1 MTDLPASWQTD
12 PTGRHDH
19 RYWDG
24 TKWTDHVAD
33 AGVASSDPYTEPEPA
48 ATSEPAD
55 ETATPLTWA
64 PPAQATPAE
73 PATPS
78 EPETAEPDAGAA
90 ADAAA
95 DPAAPA
101 AAATTPSGWSQP
113 DEPSPAVPDGPA
125 EASPVAGWA
134 PASTPSSW
142 SDPTSVG
149 STSDADAPTE
159 VTATTDRTQAL
170 PTLPDPTSSFGGLAA
185 EEPAPPI
192 GPASTDGSDGTR
204 RNILIG
210 VGILVVV
217 LIVAFLALSGD
228 DDDSGSEAISTRLAD
243 SLQDGTPGLA
253 DDDADCLADHIVDE
267 IGSDRLEGVD
277 FDAENAPTGD
287 VGTDF
292 VEAYA
297 DATQECDVN
306 PDGSSGAGDDDGTT
320 PGGTDGDTI
329 PDIGDLDSFRDL
341 LADQYEQTL
350 GLPRDKAEC
359 LADAMG
365 EAVSD
370 GQLDQQDA
378 FGDFFDYLDS
388 CDIALD
394 EITGSNP

>member
-33 AGVASSDPYTEPEPA
+33 AGVASTDPYTEPEAAGAPDPA
-48 ATSEPAD
+48 APETETTEPAAAG
-55 ETATPLTWA
+55 EPATPLSWA
-64 PPAQATPAE
+64 PPAQETPAE
-73 PATPS
+73 AAAPTDP
-78 EPETAEPDAGAA
+78 EPEPAAAAEPDA
-90 ADAAA
+90 
-95 DPAAPA
+95 PAASA
-101 AAATTPSGWSQP
+101 TPSGWSRP
-113 DEPSPAVPDGPA
+113 EEPTPAQPDGPA

-134 PASTPSSW
+134 PTSTSSW

-149 STSDADAPTE
+149 STSSADAPTE
-159 VTATTDRTQAL
+159 VTSTPDHTQPL

-185 EEPAPPI
+185 EESAPPI

-217 LIVAFLALSGD
+217 LIVAFLALSSD
-228 DDDSGSEAISTRLAD
+228 DDDSGSDAISTRLAD

-253 DDDADCLADHIVDE
+253 DDDADCLADHIVDQ
-267 IGSDRLEGVD
+267 IGSDRLKGVD

-287 VGTDF
+287 VGPDF
-292 VEAYA
+292 VEAYS
-297 DATQECDVN
+297 DAARECDVN
-306 PDGSSGAGDDDGTT
+306 PAGGTDDGTT
-320 PGGTDGDTI
+320 PGGTDSDTI

-365 EAVSD
+365 EAVGK